1 VADLCE
7 QLSRLTHLG
16 GIAQTAFEARDAVL
30 RSVVA
35 GASTVHPRG

>member
-7 QLSRLTHLG
+7 QLGRLRHLTDV
-16 GIAQTAFEARDAVL
+16 ADVALDARDAVL

-35 GASTVHPRG
+35 GASSVHPSG

>member
-7 QLSRLTHLG
+7 QLGRLSFAPDL
-16 GIAQTAFEARDAVL
+16 ADSAMAARDLVL

-35 GASTVHPRG
+35 GASTVHP